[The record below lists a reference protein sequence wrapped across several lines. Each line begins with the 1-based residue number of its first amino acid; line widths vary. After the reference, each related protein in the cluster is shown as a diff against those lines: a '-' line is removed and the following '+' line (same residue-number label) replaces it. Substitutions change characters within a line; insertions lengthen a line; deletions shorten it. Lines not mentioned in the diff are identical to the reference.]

1 MEEFAKTSCSD
12 LITLWI
18 DINRPETQWKDE
30 GRPADSNT
38 SVNYNKC
45 IENIET
51 VILLVNVKLQ
61 LLTYC
66 VVFFHV
72 SQTLS

>member
-18 DINRPETQWKDE
+18 DINRQQTQWKDE

-38 SVNYNKC
+38 SINYNKC

-51 VILLVNVKLQ
+51 AIQKN
-61 LLTYC
+61 
-66 VVFFHV
+66 
-72 SQTLS
+72 